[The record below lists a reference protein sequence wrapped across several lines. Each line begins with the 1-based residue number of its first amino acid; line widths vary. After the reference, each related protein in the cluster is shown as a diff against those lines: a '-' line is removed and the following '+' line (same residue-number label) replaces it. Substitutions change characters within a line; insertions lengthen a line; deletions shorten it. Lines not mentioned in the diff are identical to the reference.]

1 MQRITRRLPAALLA
15 AALLLPFA
23 AGAQDQSLDNLAQE
37 LIRLRTD
44 VEALHS
50 ELERKRE
57 NYRTELRSLATQKAE
72 LEASKRREELNIEQL
87 EENLAEKRKAAKA
100 AGVAGETLEPVLMAA
115 IDSLRD
121 RIRTGMPFKPKE
133 RLASLEEIETQVK
146 SGSITPQ
153 RAVNRLW
160 GFFEDELRLTREN
173 GIYSQVI
180 NLGGDEILVD
190 VARLGM
196 ALMYFRTKNEGYG
209 LAVETGSGWKF
220 ERVSDAE
227 DARRIETLFDSLAK
241 QIRTGFFTLPNPGL
255 RLEASE

>member
-1 MQRITRRLPAALLA
+1 MQLVTRRLPAALLA
-15 AALLLPFA
+15 AVLMPPFP

-72 LEASKRREELNIEQL
+72 LEATKRREELSIRQL
-87 EENLAEKRKAAKA
+87 EEDLADTRKAARA
-100 AGVAGETLEPVLMAA
+100 AGVAGEALEPVLMNA
-115 IDSLRD
+115 ISALEE
-121 RIRTGMPFKPKE
+121 RIHSGLPFKPQE
-133 RLASLEEIETQVK
+133 RLASLEEIERQMK
-146 SGSITPQ
+146 SGAMTPQ
-153 RAVNRLW
+153 RAVSRLW
-160 GFFEDELRLTREN
+160 GFYEDELRLTREN

-196 ALMYFRTKNEGYG
+196 ALMYFRTRDGIYG
-209 LAVETGSGWKF
+209 LAVETGSGWEF
-220 ERVSDAE
+220 ARVSDSE
-227 DARRIETLFDSLAK
+227 GARRIATLFDSLAK
-241 QIRTGFFTLPNPGL
+241 QIRTGYFTLPNPGL
-255 RLEASE
+255 SLEASE